1 MEPWNMQPPPP
12 PFRLPRVPRLPRFP
26 VPGGP
31 LKLVAALALL
41 AALLLSAP
49 YFTVAQNERTVVTN
63 WGKVSYLAQ
72 PGFHLRIP
80 VMQAIVPMP
89 VNIRSI
95 QLDDLNTY
103 TIDSQELE
111 ATIVLQYRIPVG
123 RVLDVYSNLG
133 PDYALRLRSMVIDR
147 FKTVIGTVNAI
158 DLASQRGRVASEV
171 LRSIRTDAARLY
183 DGIEITDFQFI
194 NFNWNDAYRTAIS
207 NASVA
212 KARVDQ
218 QEQEKRQAEVS
229 AEQAVVE
236 ATGRAN
242 AQVASAEGD
251 AKSRRIRAD
260 ADAYAV
266 QIAGTAAASAL
277 RAQNEA
283 LNNNPNLV
291 AMQWAQRWN
300 GALPTSMFGSSP
312 VPLVM
317 GSK

>member
-1 MEPWNMQPPPP
+1 MVDWNLPPPP
-12 PFRLPRVPRLPRFP
+12 TIRRLPSLPRS
-26 VPGGP
+26 PGL
-31 LKLVAALALL
+31 LKLAAAAVVLAVL
-41 AALLLSAP
+41 AASAP
-49 YFTVAQNERTVVTN
+49 YFTVAQGERTVVTN
-63 WGKVSYLAQ
+63 WGKVSYLAE
-72 PGFHLRIP
+72 PGFHLRVPI
-80 VMQAIVPMP
+80 MQAQVPMP
-89 VNIRSI
+89 VNVRSI

-111 ATIVLQYRIPVG
+111 ATIVLQYRIPVD

-158 DLASQRGRVASEV
+158 DLASERGRVAKEV
-171 LRSIRTDAARLY
+171 VASIRTDAARLY
-183 DGIEITDFQFI
+183 DGVEITDFQFI

-242 AQVASAEGD
+242 AQIATASGD

-300 GALPTSMFGSSP
+300 GQLPTSMFGSSP
-312 VPLVM
+312 VPLMM
-317 GSK
+317 GK

>member
-1 MEPWNMQPPPP
+1 MDFHTVRPQ
-12 PFRLPRVPRLPRFP
+12 RLPGLPVQPRM
-26 VPGGP
+26 
-31 LKLVAALALL
+31 LKLIAGLAVLALL
-41 AALLLSAP
+41 LASAP

-63 WGKVSYLAQ
+63 WGKVSYLAD

-80 VMQAIVPMP
+80 VMQAITPMP
-89 VNIRSI
+89 VAVRSI

-123 RVLDVYSNLG
+123 RALDVYSNLG
-133 PDYALRLRSMVIDR
+133 PDYGLRLRSMVIDR

-158 DLASQRGRVASEV
+158 DLAAQRGRVASQV
-171 LRSIRTDAARLY
+171 LQSIRADAARLY

-194 NFNWNDAYRTAIS
+194 NYNWNDAYRTAIS

-229 AEQAVVE
+229 AEQVVVE
-236 ATGRAN
+236 AKGRAN
-242 AQVASAEGD
+242 ALVASADGD
-251 AKSRRIRAD
+251 GQARRIHAD

-266 QIAGTAAASAL
+266 RIAGVAAASAL
-277 RAQNEA
+277 KAQNDA

-291 AMQWAQRWN
+291 SMQWAQRWN
-300 GALPTSMFGSSP
+300 GQLPTSMFGSSP

-317 GSK
+317 GGK

>member
-1 MEPWNMQPPPP
+1 MVDWNIQTPPPAY
-12 PFRLPRVPRLPRFP
+12 RVPTLPPPKLLIRL
-26 VPGGP
+26 GIA
-31 LKLVAALALL
+31 LVALVALA
-41 AALLLSAP
+41 ASAP
-49 YFTVAQNERTVVTN
+49 YFTVAQNERTVVTD

-80 VMQAIVPMP
+80 VVQALVPIP
-89 VNIRSI
+89 VNVRSI

-158 DLASQRGRVASEV
+158 DLASERGRVASEV

-242 AQVASAEGD
+242 AQIATAAGD

-266 QIAGTAAASAL
+266 QIAGNAAASAL

-300 GALPTSMFGSSP
+300 GALPTSMYGSSP
-312 VPLVM
+312 VPLLM
-317 GSK
+317 GK

>member
-1 MEPWNMQPPPP
+1 MVDWNLPPPRVH
-12 PFRLPRVPRLPRFP
+12 RLVSIPRPSWLIWL
-26 VPGGP
+26 GGVV
-31 LKLVAALALL
+31 LLLL
-41 AALLLSAP
+41 AFAASAP
-49 YFTVAQNERTVVTN
+49 YFTVAQGERTVVTN
-63 WGKVSYLAQ
+63 WGRVSYLAT

-80 VMQAIVPMP
+80 IVQALVPMP

-95 QLDDLNTY
+95 QLDHLNTY

-111 ATIVLQYRIPVG
+111 ATIVLQYRIPVS
-123 RVLDVYSNLG
+123 RVLDVYSNVG
-133 PDYALRLRSMVIDR
+133 PDYADRLRSMAVDR

-158 DLASQRGRVASEV
+158 DLASERGRVAKEV
-171 LRSIRTDAARLY
+171 LASIRTDAARLY

-218 QEQEKRQAEVS
+218 QEQEKRQAQVS
-229 AEQAVVE
+229 AEQAVVV

-242 AQVASAEGD
+242 AQIATAQGD
-251 AKSRRIRAD
+251 ATSRRIRAD

-266 QIAGTAAASAL
+266 RIAGTAAASAL

-300 GALPTSMFGSSP
+300 GQLPTSMFGSSP
-312 VPLVM
+312 VPLVI
-317 GSK
+317 GGKTPAPAP

>member
-1 MEPWNMQPPPP
+1 MVDWNIQTPPPAYRMPALP
-12 PFRLPRVPRLPRFP
+12 PPRLMVRLG
-26 VPGGP
+26 V
-31 LKLVAALALL
+31 LLVVLVAL
-41 AALLLSAP
+41 AASAP
-49 YFTVAQNERTVVTN
+49 YFTVSQNERTVVTD
-63 WGKVSYLAQ
+63 WGKASYLAQ

-80 VMQAIVPMP
+80 VVQGLVPMP
-89 VNIRSI
+89 VNVRSI

-158 DLASQRGRVASEV
+158 DLASERGRVASEV

-242 AQVASAEGD
+242 AQIATAAGD

-266 QIAGTAAASAL
+266 QIAGSAAASAL

-300 GALPTSMFGSSP
+300 GALPTSMYGSSP
-312 VPLVM
+312 VPLLM
-317 GSK
+317 GK

>member
-1 MEPWNMQPPPP
+1 MDFHTVQPR
-12 PFRLPRVPRLPRFP
+12 RLPGL
-26 VPGGP
+26 PGGLP
-31 LKLVAALALL
+31 VQPRVLKLVAVLAL
-41 AALLLSAP
+41 AALLLASAP
-49 YFTVAQNERTVVTN
+49 YFTVAQSERTVVTN
-63 WGKVSYLAQ
+63 WGEVSYLAE

-80 VMQAIVPMP
+80 VMQAITPMP
-89 VNIRSI
+89 VAVRSI

-111 ATIVLQYRIPVG
+111 ATIVLQYRIPVN

-158 DLASQRGRVASEV
+158 DLAAQRGRVAAEV
-171 LRSIRTDAARLY
+171 LKSIRADAARLY

-194 NFNWNDAYRTAIS
+194 NYNWNDAYRTAIS

-236 ATGRAN
+236 AKGRAN
-242 AQVASAEGD
+242 ALVASADGD
-251 AKSRRIRAD
+251 GQARRIHAD

-266 QIAGTAAASAL
+266 RIAGVAAASAL
-277 RAQNEA
+277 KAQNEA

-291 AMQWAQRWN
+291 SMQWAQRWN
-300 GALPTSMFGSSP
+300 GQLPTSMFGSSP

-317 GSK
+317 GAK